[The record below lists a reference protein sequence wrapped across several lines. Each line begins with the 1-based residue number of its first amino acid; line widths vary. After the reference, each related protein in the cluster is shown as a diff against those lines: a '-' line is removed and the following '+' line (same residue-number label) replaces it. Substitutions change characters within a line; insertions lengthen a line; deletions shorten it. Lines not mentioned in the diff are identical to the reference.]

1 VEVRTE
7 PLTDPVLEGQLGVLY
22 ELCLEFDS
30 GEIDVS
36 YGWACNLDADQ
47 LWKDQRIPTSS
58 LPSFVNRSTAEGIV
72 FLGGSDLHIK
82 GVRVAFSF
90 TLCHESDIHFES
102 PDPLLVS
109 RVTNAWAESG
119 LRFYQV

>member
-1 VEVRTE
+1 MEVRTE
-7 PLTDPVLEGQLGVLY
+7 PLTDPVLEDQLDLLY

-36 YGWACNLDADQ
+36 YGWACNLDVDQ

-58 LPSFVNRSTAEGIV
+58 LPSFVNRSTSEGIV
-72 FLGGSDLHIK
+72 DLGGSDLHIK
-82 GVRVAFSF
+82 GVGVAFSF
-90 TLCHESDIHFES
+90 TVCHESDIHFES
-102 PDPLLVS
+102 PDPSLVS
-109 RVTNAWAESG
+109 RVTSAWSERG